1 MKIKNI
7 KFIYVLDQ
15 AGKPLMPTKRL
26 GMVRYW
32 LKTGQAHWYKNSRD
46 TIQFDRPTEHHL
58 QDCTQG
64 CDLGNHLGQSVIAN
78 GQEIYSSESYC
89 DGNQTHKLL
98 QKRKVYRQE
107 RRNRLRHR
115 KARFKNRKNLKR
127 QHYVPSIKRKLRFQI
142 KEIARIN
149 KFLPINRR
157 IFEGGVFKINHLT
170 QHEQIK
176 QGYHN
181 IFNYLYDRDHG
192 RDALDGKKYSKS
204 ALVVH
209 HLVHRADGGTNNPDN
224 LVLLTRVH
232 HNQANH
238 NNGIL
243 DQLAKQRQK
252 TFKNVDTRGAYFM
265 NILNVELPKYF
276 DYLPTFGYI
285 TAAKRKQYDIR
296 KTHHDDAFVIAGGT
310 NHTVRLPYTWYR
322 EKKRINN
329 RSLEKM
335 YDAVYRDLRDGKK
348 KKGLLLSSGRSARSR
363 ELPYD
368 NQRIYRANKL
378 KKGYRSIRKQ
388 HYQLRP
394 DDLVKYQD
402 KLFNVKGVNHYG
414 KYIVTVNQQSK
425 VDPSI
430 KKVTCLYHC
439 NSIKETID

>member
-1 MKIKNI
+1 MRIKHI

-15 AGKPLMPTKRL
+15 TGKPLMPTKRL

-46 TIQFDRPTEHHL
+46 TIQFNRPTEHHL
-58 QDCTQG
+58 QNCTQG

-78 GQEIYSSESYC
+78 GQEMYSSESYC

-98 QKRKVYRQE
+98 QKRKTYRRT
-107 RRNRLRHR
+107 RRNRLRYR
-115 KARFKNRKNLKR
+115 KKRFKNRKNLAKQR
-127 QHYVPSIKRKLRFQI
+127 YVPSVKRKLQFQI
-142 KEIARIN
+142 KEIARIS
-149 KFLPINRR
+149 KFLPINQM
-157 IFEGGVFKINHLT
+157 IFEGSVFNINRLT
-170 QHEQIK
+170 QYVQAK
-176 QGYHN
+176 KGYHN
-181 IFNYLYDRDHG
+181 VLDYLYARDHG
-192 RDALDGKKYSKS
+192 RDALDGKKYPKS

-238 NNGIL
+238 NNGVL
-243 DQLAKQRQK
+243 DQLTKQRQK

-285 TAAKRKQYDIR
+285 TATKRKQYNIK
-296 KTHHDDAFVIAGGT
+296 KTHHDDAFVIAGGSD
-310 NHTVRLPYTWYR
+310 HTVRLPYTWYR
-322 EKKRINN
+322 EKKRVNN
-329 RSLEKM
+329 RSLERM

-348 KKGLLLSSGRSARSR
+348 KNGKILSSGRSARSR

-368 NQRIYRANKL
+368 NQRPYRANKL
-378 KKGYRSIRKQ
+378 KKGHRSIRRQ

-394 DDLVKYQD
+394 GDLVKYQD
-402 KLFNVKGVNHYG
+402 KLYAVKGINHYG
-414 KYIVTVNQQSK
+414 KYIVL
-425 VDPSI
+425 VDHQTKINPSV
-430 KKVTCLYHC
+430 KKVNCLYHC
-439 NSIKETID
+439 NSVKETIC